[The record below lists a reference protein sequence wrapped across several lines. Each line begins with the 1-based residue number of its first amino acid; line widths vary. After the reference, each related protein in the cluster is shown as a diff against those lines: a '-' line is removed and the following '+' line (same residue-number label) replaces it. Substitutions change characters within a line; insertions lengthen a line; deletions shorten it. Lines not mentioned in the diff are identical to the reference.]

1 MDTTATVTV
10 MTFNVGNGLAR
21 PRRLIPFL
29 HASDADIVGLQEL
42 ATIQAEAIATDL
54 TTVYPYQE
62 LHPGGVKGKGVLSRY
77 PLADAE
83 PLPLF
88 KDRPDLRV
96 VALIGDTSLTVLVA
110 HPAPP
115 HHHWRDPHSKAAAH
129 AQIAALT
136 NTALAC
142 PPAILLGD
150 FNMTER
156 HAHYTHL
163 ETGGL
168 VDAFGVAGAG
178 PRYTLPTRIGY
189 ARGLKHSLR
198 WARLVPVVRVDY
210 IWLTSDVT
218 VESAWVGRDAG
229 SDHLP
234 VFARVTLPAARAT
247 LAADRSGASEF
258 PT

>member
-1 MDTTATVTV
+1 MDTTSTLTV

-21 PRRLIPFL
+21 ARRLIPFL
-29 HASDADIVGLQEL
+29 HTSDADIVGLQEL
-42 ATIQAEAIATDL
+42 ATGQAEAIAAEL
-54 TTVYPYQE
+54 ETVYPYQD
-62 LHPGGVKGKGVLSRY
+62 LHPGGCEGKGVLSRY
-77 PLADAE
+77 PLADSE
-83 PLPLF
+83 LLPLF

-96 VALIGDTSLTVLVA
+96 VAVIGDASLTLLVA

-115 HHHWRDPHSKAAAH
+115 HHHWRNAHSKASAR
-129 AQIAALT
+129 AQIATLT
-136 NTALAC
+136 SIALAC

-163 ETGGL
+163 ETEGL

-178 PRYTLPTRIGY
+178 PRHTLPTRVGY
-189 ARGLKHSLR
+189 TRGLKHSLR

-210 IWLTSDVT
+210 IWLTPDVA

-234 VFARVTLPAARAT
+234 VFARLSVPARDSVAE
-247 LAADRSGASEF
+247 S
-258 PT
+258 